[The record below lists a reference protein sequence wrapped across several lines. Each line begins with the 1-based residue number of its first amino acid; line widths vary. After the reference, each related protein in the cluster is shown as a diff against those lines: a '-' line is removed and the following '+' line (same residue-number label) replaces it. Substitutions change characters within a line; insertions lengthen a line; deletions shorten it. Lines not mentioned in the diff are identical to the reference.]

1 MAIQTA
7 IWPLQEAVFQRLS
20 EDTALMQLATGVH
33 DLVEEDLV
41 FPYITIG
48 APTTLNIE
56 TRTSY
61 SEEISITIH
70 SWSVYG
76 GKKESYNLLNAVA
89 QAIGKGLSIEGP
101 FKLVDVAYPTLQVI
115 DDVDPRIKHGLARFK
130 FIIQN
135 N

>member
-7 IWPLQEAVFQRLS
+7 MWPLQKAVFQSLS
-20 EDTALMQLATGVH
+20 GDAALMQLATGVH
-33 DLVEEDLV
+33 DLVEEDLA

-56 TRTSY
+56 TRTSF

-76 GKKESYNLLNAVA
+76 GKKESYDLLNAVV

-101 FKLVDVAYPTLQVI
+101 FKLVAVEKPSLQVI
-115 DDVDPRIKHGLARFK
+115 DDVDPSIKHGLARFK
-130 FIIQN
+130 FTIKN